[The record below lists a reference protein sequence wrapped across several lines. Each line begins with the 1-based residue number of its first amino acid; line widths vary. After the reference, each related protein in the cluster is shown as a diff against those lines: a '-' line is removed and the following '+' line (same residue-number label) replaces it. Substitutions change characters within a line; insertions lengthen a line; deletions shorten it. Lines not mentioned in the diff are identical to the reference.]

1 MDSGSFST
9 DCTNGIKVLNELS
22 KTAFEKVSKLAF
34 GILSDVKKQESTASD
49 RLFSDD
55 SVFDGDVVK
64 GKAAFSG
71 VLTVLLEAAK
81 QDSTAEQV
89 KSVFEDLGVNTSR
102 ATTLSQGFEQ
112 YSQQIRA
119 RLDYSAIGA
128 GKIVGIDWRL
138 DYNATTSGLRT
149 QNRGVYF
156 VSLKVSEPTGNSQEV
171 RDIQF
176 QATPQQLEDM
186 LSSVRDATRQVERAL
201 K

>member
-9 DCTNGIKVLNELS
+9 DCTDGIKVLNELS

-81 QDSTAEQV
+81 QDSTVEQV
-89 KSVFEDLGVNTSR
+89 KSVFEDLESTQ
-102 ATTLSQGFEQ
+102 AELLLSQGFEQ

-156 VSLKVSEPTGNSQEV
+156 VSLKVSEPTENSQKV
-171 RDIQF
+171 RDMQF

>member
-81 QDSTAEQV
+81 QDSTVEQV

-102 ATTLSQGFEQ
+102 ATTPLARV
-112 YSQQIRA
+112 RA
-119 RLDYSAIGA
+119 ILAAY
-128 GKIVGIDWRL
+128 
-138 DYNATTSGLRT
+138 
-149 QNRGVYF
+149 
-156 VSLKVSEPTGNSQEV
+156 
-171 RDIQF
+171 
-176 QATPQQLEDM
+176 
-186 LSSVRDATRQVERAL
+186 TR
-201 K
+201 